1 MSSTMPGASSQDSQ
15 WWIFVIVGVVLAAVL
30 AFTIGWIVVGR
41 KLQQKKKYRRL
52 NEDDVASF

>member
-1 MSSTMPGASSQDSQ
+1 MPGASSQDSQ